1 MPLYESL
8 SVLADSGLTIVD
20 DLGIIASVTGRLSNL
35 MDFTPIAEAPLAVQ
49 IHLATIIP
57 AFFLGTWLIFFSR
70 KGAPAHRLIGA
81 SYLVLMTTTATAAIF
96 IPRGRIS
103 FFYLFVVLT
112 YFSVFRAIWFLRKKN
127 IPGHKRAMVG
137 LYVGGLLIAGGLTF
151 LPGRMMYRLFF
162 G

>member
-1 MPLYESL
+1 
-8 SVLADSGLTIVD
+8 
-20 DLGIIASVTGRLSNL
+20 
-35 MDFTPIAEAPLAVQ
+35 MDFTPIAEAPRAVQ

-70 KGAPAHRLIGA
+70 KGASAHRVIGA
-81 SYLVLMTTTATAAIF
+81 SYLALMTITATAAIF

-112 YFSVFRAIWFLRKKN
+112 YFSVFRAIWFVRKKN
-127 IPGHKRAMVG
+127 IHGHKRAMVG

>member
-1 MPLYESL
+1 MNFAP
-8 SVLADSGLTIVD
+8 IV
-20 DLGIIASVTGRLSNL
+20 
-35 MDFTPIAEAPLAVQ
+35 EAPLAIQ

-70 KGAPAHRLIGA
+70 KGASAHRAIGTA
-81 SYLVLMTTTATAAIF
+81 YLVLMTITATAAIF

-103 FFYLFVVLT
+103 FFYFFVLLT
-112 YFSVFRAIWFLRKKN
+112 HFSVFRAIWFLRKKN
-127 IPGHKRAMVG
+127 IPGHRRAMLG

>member
-1 MPLYESL
+1 
-8 SVLADSGLTIVD
+8 
-20 DLGIIASVTGRLSNL
+20 

-70 KGAPAHRLIGA
+70 KGASAHRVIGA
-81 SYLVLMTTTATAAIF
+81 SYLALMTITATAAIF

-112 YFSVFRAIWFLRKKN
+112 YFSVFRAIWFVRKKN
-127 IPGHKRAMVG
+127 IHGHKRAMVG

>member
-1 MPLYESL
+1 M
-8 SVLADSGLTIVD
+8 
-20 DLGIIASVTGRLSNL
+20 N
-35 MDFTPIAEAPLAVQ
+35 FTPIAEASVPIQ

-70 KGAPAHRLIGA
+70 KGARAHRSIGA
-81 SYLVLMTTTATAAIF
+81 AYLILMTITATAAIF
-96 IPRGRIS
+96 IPRGFS
-103 FFYLFVVLT
+103 FFYVFVVLT

-127 IPGHKRAMVG
+127 IHGHKRAMLG
-137 LYVGGLLIAGGLTF
+137 LYVGGLLIAGSLTF

>member
-1 MPLYESL
+1 M
-8 SVLADSGLTIVD
+8 
-20 DLGIIASVTGRLSNL
+20 N
-35 MDFTPIAEAPLAVQ
+35 FTPIAEAPLAIR

-70 KGAPAHRLIGA
+70 KGARAHRAIGA
-81 SYLVLMTTTATAAIF
+81 SYLVLMTITATAAIF
-96 IPRGRIS
+96 IRQLHPGGFS
-103 FFYLFVVLT
+103 FFHLFVLLT
-112 YFSVFRAIWFLRKKN
+112 YWGVFSAIWNLRKKD
-127 IPGHKRAMVG
+127 IQGHKRAMVG